1 VIAFLFLSSGLFLG
15 WSLGAND
22 AANIFGTAVGSR
34 MLKFRTAAVIASIF
48 IILGAARSGSGTVH
62 TISTLGNVNMAAGAF
77 TVALSA
83 ALVVYWM
90 TRLSLPVST
99 SQAIVGAI
107 VGWNLFSGSL
117 TDMHSL
123 SRIAMT
129 WILSPLIAAGV
140 SFLLYGAAR
149 IIISKIKIHVLT
161 LDHYI
166 RIGFVVAGAFGAYA
180 LGANNIANVMGVFL
194 SVSPFTMVHLG
205 SLSVSSPEQLFFLG
219 GVAIAAGV
227 VSYSYRVMSTVGKS
241 ILKLTPLSAL
251 VVTIATGIVLFLFAS
266 ESLEYWL
273 ASRGLP
279 TFPLV
284 PVSSSQAVVGAVI
297 GIALTRGGRGMDAAI
312 VARISSGW
320 VITPILAGVVGFFSL
335 FVIQNVFNQQVT
347 APVYYQVTAPCEE
360 ELKRLNRWN
369 RGLVAIRGKTFE
381 SARNFDKALVD
392 AGEKI
397 SLQVRDQALA
407 LGRLQKVRVKMVKL
421 PAESVKNFLSPQQ
434 VSALKLFEG
443 RSYSHAWQLEA
454 ELASRDDSWKLKE
467 VSVLNKQH
475 NREIRLRIDF
485 LLKHFSVKNKG

>member
-1 VIAFLFLSSGLFLG
+1 MITFLFLSSGLFLG

-22 AANIFGTAVGSR
+22 AANVFGTAVGSR
-34 MLKFRTAAVIASIF
+34 MLKFRTAAVIASVF

-107 VGWNLFSGSL
+107 VGWNIFSGSL

-149 IIISKIKIHVLT
+149 IMISKIKIHLLS

-166 RIGFVVAGAFGAYA
+166 RIGFIIAGAFGAYA

-194 SVSPFTMVHLG
+194 PVSPFTLLHFG
-205 SLSVSSPEQLFFLG
+205 SFSVSSAEQLFFLG

-227 VSYSYRVMSTVGKS
+227 VSYSYRVMSTVGKG

-266 ESLEYWL
+266 EGLEYWL

-297 GIALTRGGRGMDAAI
+297 GVALTRGGRGLDASI

-347 APVYYQVTAPCEE
+347 SPVYYQVTAPCEK
-360 ELKRLNRWN
+360 ELKKLKLWN
-369 RGLVAIRGKTFE
+369 QGLETVRGKTFE
-381 SARNFDKALVD
+381 SAQKFDRALID
-392 AGEKI
+392 TGEKT

-407 LGRLQKVRVKMVKL
+407 LGKLQKVTVTMAKL
-421 PAESVKNFLSPQQ
+421 PPESVNNFLSPRQ
-434 VSALKLFEG
+434 VRAVKLLEG
-443 RSYSHAWQLEA
+443 RRYMHAWQLQA
-454 ELASRDDSWKLKE
+454 ELAARDASWKLKK
-467 VSVLNKQH
+467 VSVLNKKH
-475 NREIRLRIDF
+475 NREIRLRVDF
-485 LLKHFSVKNKG
+485 LIKHFSEKK